1 MYVPGIFTVSFKKR
15 VFVLLDLIRSYPQR
29 LLEIEK
35 LMNYSRGFSL
45 WDETE
50 NCGQEAVDVGIE
62 QDKKNQTCINC
73 HFILSP

>member
-1 MYVPGIFTVSFKKR
+1 MYVPGIFTVAFKKR

-35 LMNYSRGFSL
+35 LMNYSWGFSL
-45 WDETE
+45 WDKTK

-62 QDKKNQTCINC
+62 QD
-73 HFILSP
+73 